1 MKVQVAANPPE
12 NVTALLNKIR
22 AGSADAPDQLFEMIR
37 GELYSLANNAMGRQ
51 RKDHTLQPT
60 ALLHEAW
67 IRLFGANDLERIEDR
82 SHLLRVAARAM
93 RSILIDHSRRR
104 AAGKRGGTWQRVPF
118 DRVLDYFSE
127 QRLDVQAIH
136 EALEDLEK
144 LNSQH
149 ATIMTLRI
157 IGGFTAQDVAER
169 LGIPR
174 SKVESEYRL
183 ARAWLHKRLNGV
195 T

>member
-1 MKVQVAANPPE
+1 VSANPE
-12 NVTALLNKIR
+12 QNVTTLLNKIR
-22 AGSADAPDQLFEMIR
+22 AGSADAPDQLFEMIHA
-37 GELYSLANNAMGRQ
+37 ELYRLAQNAMGGQ

-67 IRLFGANDLERIEDR
+67 IRLFGANDLDRIEDR
-82 SHLLRVAARAM
+82 DHLLRVAARAM
-93 RSILIDHSRRR
+93 RSILVDHSRRR
-104 AAGKRGGTWQRVPF
+104 DAGKRGGNRQRVPF
-118 DRVLDYFSE
+118 DAVLDYFSK

-144 LNSQH
+144 LHAQQ

-157 IGGFTAQDVAER
+157 IGGFTAQEVAER
-169 LGIPR
+169 LGITL

-183 ARAWLHKRLNGV
+183 ARAWLRKRLKGMP
-195 T
+195 